1 MSLSS
6 PNLSALILSVIEQY
20 NASNTLPTSMDLDE
34 PPEKRLQANK
44 LPKDPRSY
52 TLPFNIFHSER
63 FDLHLLTE
71 IQYGRDS
78 TTCNTIKCQQALRQD
93 IPPDLQHLITY
104 DRLKMLI
111 QIPELGV
118 VAIATQVGR
127 VALLTMTS
135 TGGVGVTKYGF
146 RIEWFLPFKSQE
158 VRLRRPDCSL
168 LGMAVGPLQGFEAAS
183 PSSNN
188 FNSPGRRNS
197 SGKGPINGV
206 KGSRRFRLIL
216 YYCDHSILTYE
227 IWRDAEDTK
236 PGIRA
241 MDLALAC

>member
-1 MSLSS
+1 M
-6 PNLSALILSVIEQY
+6 N
-20 NASNTLPTSMDLDE
+20 LDE
-34 PPEKRLQANK
+34 PPEKRHQATEV
-44 LPKDPRSY
+44 PKEPKSN

-71 IQYGRDS
+71 IQYGTDS
-78 TTCNTIKCQQALRQD
+78 TATCNAIKCQQALRQD
-93 IPPDLQHLITY
+93 VPPGLHQVIGY

-111 QIPELGV
+111 QIPELGL

-135 TGGVGVTKYGF
+135 MGGAGVTMYGF

-158 VRLRRPDCSL
+158 QRRIRPDYSL
-168 LGMAVGPLQGFEAAS
+168 LGMAVGPLQGFETAS
-183 PSSNN
+183 PSSISSNI
-188 FNSPGRRNS
+188 PGRRNPR
-197 SGKGPINGV
+197 GQAPINGV
-206 KGSRRFRLIL
+206 KQSRRFRLIL
-216 YYCDHSILTYE
+216 YYYDHSVLTYE
-227 IWRDAEDTK
+227 IWRDVEDNK